1 VVFADQHTSKL
12 LKIRDLD
19 RLILDLMIKFF

>member
-1 VVFADQHTSKL
+1 L

-19 RLILDLMIKFF
+19 RLILDLMIKFC